1 MNERHVDC
9 QWCRIGKTVNW
20 NICDNFRPRV
30 LRRSLARL
38 FGLVKAV
45 KIRNHGSSVADTLSG
60 AFTGEFI
67 LHTPI
72 GFDLLR
78 PQRGWFRW
86 FAIGFR
92 GAWYSVTALL
102 WKYEGIVEMA
112 LRNYDDRNTPCSR
125 FTEEPGIDLCH
136 IFWIIWFAILL
147 KPVVMP
153 SFYDRNIAKN
163 LKLLFYSNSKFCLK
177 CWAYGWILI

>member
-20 NICDNFRPRV
+20 NICVNFRPRV
-30 LRRSLARL
+30 FRRSLARL

-72 GFDLLR
+72 GFYDLLR

-86 FAIGFR
+86 FAIGFYLR
-92 GAWYSVTALL
+92 GVVFGNSFVVKVWGYCRNGIAQLRWQKHPLLSVHGRAGYWFVPHFLDHMICDPTKTGCNA
-102 WKYEGIVEMA
+102 IF
-112 LRNYDDRNTPCSR
+112 LRP
-125 FTEEPGIDLCH
+125 
-136 IFWIIWFAILL
+136 
-147 KPVVMP
+147 
-153 SFYDRNIAKN
+153 
-163 LKLLFYSNSKFCLK
+163 
-177 CWAYGWILI
+177 